1 MTPSDF
7 EAVCTEKGWRIDPT
21 AGTVDGVAEGVAFR
35 AFFPT
40 HSLLLSVSLPEKALP
55 HLQQK
60 LLSPD
65 FPLGA
70 VEAATDGSRITVTPA
85 AFPDTPA
92 QLCDWILFCIRAA
105 VSTVDNAYSDRHV
118 SGTAEPAAA
127 YFCGIA
133 GAALGAL
140 VGIVPWL
147 LTFIG
152 ITNLLLTDLGGWQP
166 WFLGGFV
173 GVASFY
179 GYKLLHGAH
188 RTGFALAAV
197 LVTSLIAVLGYEMTT
212 AVIVNWQLADELR
225 ENPEIYGEYYAEI
238 SDYYAPLTKEN
249 LTFFDVIA
257 FTLTGDRLY
266 SVLLDS
272 LYGLAACGVG
282 VFLMKRRIQD
292 YTHSS
297 AFLRSR
303 RFR

>member
-1 MTPSDF
+1 M
-7 EAVCTEKGWRIDPT
+7 AVTGFFDICAEKGWRADPA
-21 AGTVDGVAEGVAFR
+21 AGIADGVAEGVAFR
-35 AFFPT
+35 VFLPD

-55 HLQQK
+55 RLQQR
-60 LLSPD
+60 LLSD
-65 FPLGA
+65 EFPLGS
-70 VEAATDGSRITVTPA
+70 VTVTTDGSCVRITPE
-85 AFPDTPA
+85 AFPDDPA
-92 QLCDWILFCIRAA
+92 RLCDWIIFCVRAA
-105 VSTVDNAYSDRHV
+105 AEVVDTAYSDRHV

-127 YFCGIA
+127 YLCGIA

-152 ITNLLLTDLGGWQP
+152 ITNWLLTDLGGWQP

-197 LVTSLIAVLGYEMTT
+197 LVASLIAVLGYEMTT
-212 AVIVNWQLADELR
+212 AVIDNWQLADELR

-238 SDYYAPLTKEN
+238 SDYYAPLTKED
-249 LTFFDVIA
+249 LTVFDVIA

-282 VFLMKRRIQD
+282 VFLMKKRIQD

-297 AFLRSR
+297 GFLRSR